1 MSGPTG
7 SGAGDGAKPP
17 APSAS
22 PMLLPG
28 RKGPPIAGAP
38 TPGRLPSI
46 RSRDLTLGGV
56 KKKTFAPNIPVR
68 KVNERPRE
76 EGGPSPGRGAKPRGR
91 ERGGPRDGRGRGRGR
106 GEVIQSHS
114 IFEQGPADGLRR
126 KTGGWEATPNPVQ
139 TGLTPIINIKKEK
152 CETEEETKKLLNM
165 LERDDFVDDPGLVND
180 PGNLPIQLPLSHSGD
195 TFRDEPSC
203 KAKVEKME
211 VDPPQAVKVK
221 QEPGTEVKD
230 EEGGPVLAPPPHLS
244 SSAPMTVSQLLRQL
258 RLQEEEEEG
267 RGPGGGDAA
276 DSGLLFL
283 QLPDTLPG
291 QPASRGAG
299 DAAGAD
305 ERSIKREIK
314 TEDGQTMLLKQEKAE
329 EAGGEG
335 DGACT
340 LRDLSEGQVG
350 RLIVRASGKVQLVL
364 GTVKLDVGM
373 GTNCSFLQELVSVRL
388 QEGRTGDAT
397 VLGHVCHRLI
407 CTPNF
412 ESLLHGHSRL
422 GT

>member
-126 KTGGWEATPNPVQ
+126 KTGGWEATPNPAQ

-244 SSAPMTVSQLLRQL
+244 SSAPMT
-258 RLQEEEEEG
+258 
-267 RGPGGGDAA
+267 
-276 DSGLLFL
+276 
-283 QLPDTLPG
+283 LPDTLPG